1 MNTKKPLLALAAIAC
16 FAFTSC
22 TSTSASDD
30 AAYENDSIDR
40 TKIKELPTNGI
51 DRTKI
56 KELPSNG

>member
-1 MNTKKPLLALAAIAC
+1 MAAIAC

>member
-1 MNTKKPLLALAAIAC
+1 MNTKKTILALATVAL

-30 AAYENDSIDR
+30 AIYEDESIDR
-40 TKIKELPTNGI
+40 TKIKIHTNGI

-56 KELPSNG
+56 KIHTNG

>member
-22 TSTSASDD
+22 TSTSSADD
-30 AAYENDSIDR
+30 SVYENDSIDR
-40 TKIKELPTNGI
+40 TKITPPSNGI

-56 KELPSNG
+56 TPPSAG

>member
-30 AAYENDSIDR
+30 AVYEDQSIDR
-40 TKIKELPTNGI
+40 TKIKMPTNGI

-56 KELPSNG
+56 KMPSNG

>member
-30 AAYENDSIDR
+30 AVYENESIDQ
-40 TKIKELPTNGI
+40 TKIKRPVHGI
-51 DRTKI
+51 DQTKI
-56 KELPSNG
+56 KRPVHG

>member
-1 MNTKKPLLALAAIAC
+1 MNTKKAFFAFAAVAC

-30 AAYENDSIDR
+30 AVYENDSIDQ
-40 TKIKELPTNGI
+40 TKIKMPTNGI

-56 KELPSNG
+56 KMPANG